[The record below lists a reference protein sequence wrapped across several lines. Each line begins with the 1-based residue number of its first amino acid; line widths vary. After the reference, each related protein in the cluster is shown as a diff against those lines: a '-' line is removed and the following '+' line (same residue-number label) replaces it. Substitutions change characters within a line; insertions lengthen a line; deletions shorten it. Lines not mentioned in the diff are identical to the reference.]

1 MTPQEIYTLASCI
14 LLLFVAMK
22 WSDVSLLDV
31 VFKLTFYVTGTVGL
45 VFTILRFI
53 PAAV

>member
-1 MTPQEIYTLASCI
+1 MTPQEVYTLVSSI

-22 WSDVSLLDV
+22 WSDVSLLDLL
-31 VFKLTFYVTGTVGL
+31 FRLTFYVTGTVGL
-45 VFTILRFI
+45 VFTILRVI